1 MESIWWQIFDILGTI
16 AFAISGVLVATT
28 RRMDIFGSFVL
39 AAATAVGGGIVR
51 DLLIGRIPPTAFR
64 SGLYF
69 WLIMGSIVGTALLI
83 RYVRFQDKP
92 IFATRSKQLYLLCDA
107 IGLGSFTITGT
118 LLGYSMYPELWIL
131 DITLGVITAVGG
143 GVIRD
148 VLAGLIPGVLKTDI
162 YATASIIGAAVL
174 YVFISL
180 PDVSTVE
187 AAMASFLVTV
197 GIRLLTLQ
205 FHWNL
210 PHIARRRPGAR
221 W

>member
-92 IFATRSKQLYLLCDA
+92 ILRRGRSSYICSVMLLA
-107 IGLGSFTITGT
+107 LG
-118 LLGYSMYPELWIL
+118 
-131 DITLGVITAVGG
+131 
-143 GVIRD
+143 
-148 VLAGLIPGVLKTDI
+148 
-162 YATASIIGAAVL
+162 
-174 YVFISL
+174 
-180 PDVSTVE
+180 
-187 AAMASFLVTV
+187 
-197 GIRLLTLQ
+197 RLRLQ
-205 FHWNL
+205 G
-210 PHIARRRPGAR
+210 RS
-221 W
+221 